1 MSKPEAQAIMQ
12 LGASLLGFNQ
22 SAIVIAEYY
31 SLDARLDEFGT
42 VVEYGR
48 QTALAEM
55 LDLADERA
63 QAWLSGVADDDP
75 VSSLYYYDNARLER
89 QGDAFEQLDSLADY
103 WHSAVL
109 SEVLAIFRFSV
120 EG

>member
-1 MSKPEAQAIMQ
+1 MQ

-31 SLDARLDEFGT
+31 SLDAQLDEFGSI
-42 VVEYGR
+42 VEYGR

-55 LDLADERA
+55 LSLADERA
-63 QAWLSGVADDDP
+63 QVWLSGVADDEP

-120 EG
+120 ES